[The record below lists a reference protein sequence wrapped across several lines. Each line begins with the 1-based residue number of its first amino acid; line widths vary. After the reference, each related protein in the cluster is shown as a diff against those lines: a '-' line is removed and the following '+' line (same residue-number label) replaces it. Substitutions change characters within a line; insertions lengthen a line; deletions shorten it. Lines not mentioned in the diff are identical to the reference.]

1 MSEKFIAQ
9 ISPAYD
15 LQPGTR
21 VLPEGVV
28 FSVVLRDCSECGLI
42 LYHLPELKPVR
53 IPFEDEYRIGSLYSV
68 LVRDINPREWA
79 YRYYRDD
86 YEFVDSCAR
95 ELMRVKTGDTQALY
109 GKLFP
114 IPECSALPAPAL
126 PEMLWQDEVL
136 YCLHVKGFTASR
148 TSRVKKKGTFAGLT
162 EKIPH
167 LVRLGVTAVELLPLY
182 ELRPES
188 CTTGKVKSRRLKP
201 ETETERPNYW
211 NFGEGCYFAPKASYS
226 DGTSPSDE
234 LYRMIE
240 KLHEAGIRVYMQLYF
255 PGTVSIQTALEAARF
270 YKLNYHVD
278 GFHLK
283 GDDASLKLIASDP
296 ILSDSALFYYSF
308 PYAELQEVDRENPE
322 SGIPSVYHLAE
333 YNDRFSTLL
342 RRFVK
347 SDDLVLRE
355 FIQEF
360 VRVVPDHG
368 NVHYVTNYEGFTL
381 MDLVSYNRKHN
392 EENGEDN
399 RDGNDYNES
408 WNCGVEGKSRRA
420 VVRQLRLR
428 QIKNFL
434 ALLFLSQGTP
444 LLYAGDEM
452 CNSQDGNN
460 NAYCQDNELGWTCW
474 RDTADS
480 RMILSFTEQISAFRA
495 SHGVFRAKKPFTMT
509 DTLVCGYPD
518 LSFHGKEAWKPDF
531 GGYNHTI
538 GLLLC
543 ENYAPAEETFGDDKA
558 EEQEGVRLLYLA
570 VNMHWHPQELGV
582 PTPPAGTKWFKVMD
596 TFEEESF
603 PAEPVPIRDAQQIL
617 VPGRTI
623 QILCNLPDTGSKKAP
638 EAGKDSAAEPAAKSV
653 PESDKEDT
661 DAEKK

>member
-1 MSEKFIAQ
+1 MSEKYTPQ

-28 FSVVLRDCSECGLI
+28 FSVVLRDCTECGLI
-42 LYHLPELKPVR
+42 LYHLPDLKPIR

-68 LVRDINPREWA
+68 LVKDLNPRDWA

-95 ELMRVKTGDTQALY
+95 ELLRVKADGKDALY
-109 GKLFP
+109 AKLFP

-126 PEMLWQDEVL
+126 PELSWQDELV

-148 TSRVKKKGTFAGLT
+148 TSKAAKKGTFAGLV

-167 LVRLGVTAVELLPLY
+167 LVELGVTAVELLPLY

-188 CTTGKVKSRRLKP
+188 CTTGKEKVRRLKNESEP
-201 ETETERPNYW
+201 ERINYW
-211 NFGEGCYFAPKASYS
+211 NFGEGCYFAPKAAYS
-226 DGTSPSDE
+226 AGSSPSAE
-234 LYRMIE
+234 LYGMIE

-255 PGTVSIQTALEAARF
+255 PPTVSIQTALEAARF
-270 YKLNYHVD
+270 YKLSYHVD

-283 GDDASLKLIASDP
+283 GDDAALKLIASDP
-296 ILSDSALFYYSF
+296 ILSDSVLFYYGF
-308 PYAELQEVDRENPE
+308 PYSELQEVDRENPE
-322 SGIPSVYHLAE
+322 SGVPSVYHLAE

-360 VRVVPDHG
+360 VRVSPDHG
-368 NVHYVTNYEGFTL
+368 SIRYVTNYEGFTL

-392 EENGEDN
+392 ELNGEDN

-420 VVRQLRLR
+420 AVRELRLR
-428 QIKNFL
+428 QIRNFL
-434 ALLFLSQGTP
+434 TLLFLSQGTP

-452 CNSQDGNN
+452 CNSQEGNN

-480 RMILSFTEQISAFRA
+480 RAILSFTKEISSFRA
-495 SHGVFRAKKPFTMT
+495 THGVFRARKPFSMT

-538 GLLLC
+538 GLLYC
-543 ENYAPAEETFGDDKA
+543 ENYAAELDAAEEDAA
-558 EEQEGVRLLYLA
+558 EEKDYTRLLYLA

-582 PTPPAGTKWFKVMD
+582 PTAPAGTKWYKIMD
-596 TFEEESF
+596 TFEDQSF
-603 PAEPVPIRDAQQIL
+603 LAEPVLIRDAQQIH

-623 QILCNLPDTGSKKAP
+623 QILCNMP
-638 EAGKDSAAEPAAKSV
+638 EKPVKEAAGVNTKEAAH
-653 PESDKEDT
+653 
-661 DAEKK
+661 AE